1 MGMLWFGLGTEWLV
15 VLFESI
21 EVWIGFVLIAM
32 SDSQGHD
39 RFGGG

>member
-1 MGMLWFGLGTEWLV
+1 MLWFGLGTEWQF

-21 EVWIGFVLIAM
+21 EVWIGFDLISM
-32 SDSQGHD
+32 PDSQGYD